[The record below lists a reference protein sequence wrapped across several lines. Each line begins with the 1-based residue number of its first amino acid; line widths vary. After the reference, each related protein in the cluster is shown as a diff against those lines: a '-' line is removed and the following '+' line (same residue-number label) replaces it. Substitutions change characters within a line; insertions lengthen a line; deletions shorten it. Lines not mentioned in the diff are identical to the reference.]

1 MLRWTLCPLDFG
13 ATPCFLFEER
23 AEEEVWASQAAP
35 STPKLIWLGRGAG
48 FGGLARPLVRVSLSL
63 PRAAVEI
70 KTQVHTGLRAQIGQ
84 RSVWQTRGNSI
95 TLFRPRFRCF
105 LIQNASMGVGKRI

>member
-1 MLRWTLCPLDFG
+1 MRSII
-13 ATPCFLFEER
+13 FLL
-23 AEEEVWASQAAP
+23 
-35 STPKLIWLGRGAG
+35 TN
-48 FGGLARPLVRVSLSL
+48 LSL

-95 TLFRPRFRCF
+95 TLSHPRFRCF
-105 LIQNASMGVGKRI
+105 LIQNASMGVIFDYAAFLLNDLCNISVSNGRHLPRGSAA